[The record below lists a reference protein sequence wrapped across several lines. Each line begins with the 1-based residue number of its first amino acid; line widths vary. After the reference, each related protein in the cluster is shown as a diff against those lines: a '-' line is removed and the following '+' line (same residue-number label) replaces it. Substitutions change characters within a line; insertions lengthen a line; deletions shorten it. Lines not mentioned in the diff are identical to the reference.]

1 MRRSASSTV
10 ALSDLWLG
18 WEVSGPS
25 SELQMGGGGGGEE
38 QARQVSEGAK
48 RKLE

>member
-25 SELQMGGGGGGEE
+25 SELQMGGSEE